1 MNDSSTSI
9 SARLLDFIEAQ
20 RKWLVI
26 FMLASLY
33 AALMGDFQGSLTRA
47 LLVTHFGLFL
57 VWQPFL
63 SADRKLDLSTALFL
77 FITGAALLVSLS
89 GWVIV
94 IWLALLIAI
103 MGGRVFMVRM
113 RRQRLFYLLGLLYL
127 LILLLIW
134 AVPRFI
140 VGQADIGEN
149 IRVLPIFGLPFLLL
163 VLALLKLEAADT
175 EASQVIDFFY
185 SLLLFQL
192 VILLVL
198 GSIAMMRYTGDQ
210 YFLALLICVLGSAL
224 ALFALA
230 LLWSPPAG
238 YGGMR
243 AYLSRYLMSVG
254 VPSELW
260 LRQLAEIAESED
272 SPVRFLDK
280 TVAEVGKLPWV
291 AGGVWQAPDGTGEF
305 GRKTG
310 HMSDFSAHT
319 LRFTLYS
326 NYQLSP
332 ALFLHMR
339 LLVQL
344 WGEFYEGKRREQA
357 LRMNAY
363 MQAVHE
369 TGARLTHDIKNL
381 LQSLYTLASA
391 GQDQQGAMDAA
402 FTKML
407 KRQLPELTKRLRITL
422 DKLRSPAQQE
432 VGLLTSAL
440 RWWEELKLR
449 YEGRHIV
456 FRGEVDDAVSV
467 PIGLFDNV
475 AENCI
480 ENARHKRLHEPD
492 IIIEVTL
499 ETQPRLALIV
509 WDDGSPIP
517 KERLACLFHQPI
529 EEADGM
535 GIGLYQAYRQAQSAG
550 FDLRVACNE
559 AGRVEFVLEDRNLSK
574 ATMAQ

>member
-1 MNDSSTSI
+1 MNDTSNSVSI
-9 SARLLDFIEAQ
+9 RLLGFIEGR
-20 RKWLVI
+20 RKSLVI
-26 FMLASLY
+26 VMLASLY
-33 AALMGDFQGSLTRA
+33 VALMGDFQGSLTRA

-57 VWQPFL
+57 LWQPFL
-63 SADRKLDLSTALFL
+63 SAHRKLDPPTALLL
-77 FITGAALLVSLS
+77 FVTGAALLLSLS

-94 IWLALLIAI
+94 IWLALLIGI
-103 MGGRVFMVRM
+103 TGGRVFMVRM
-113 RRQRLFYLLGLLYL
+113 RRQRFFYLLALLYL

-134 AVPRFI
+134 AVPRLI
-140 VGQADIGEN
+140 LGQADIGEN
-149 IRVLPIFGLPFLLL
+149 IRMLPRFGLPLLLL
-163 VLALLKLEAADT
+163 VLTLLKIEEEDT

-198 GSIAMMRYTGDQ
+198 GSIAMMRYTGDV
-210 YFLALLICVLGSAL
+210 YFLALLICVLGSAGG
-224 ALFALA
+224 LFALA
-230 LLWSPPAG
+230 FLWSPPAG

-260 LRQLAEIAESED
+260 LRQLAAIAEREE
-272 SPVRFLDK
+272 SPAKFLDK
-280 TVAEVGKLPWV
+280 TIAEVRTLPWV
-291 AGGVWQAPDGTGEF
+291 AGATWQAPDGAGEF
-305 GRKTG
+305 GRKTEYA
-310 HMSDFSAHT
+310 SDFSAHT

-326 NYQLSP
+326 NYRLSP

-391 GQDQQGAMDAA
+391 GQNQQVGMDEA
-402 FTKML
+402 FARML
-407 KRQLPELTKRLRITL
+407 KKQLPELTKRLQITL
-422 DKLRSPAQQE
+422 DKLRSPVQQE
-432 VGLLTSAL
+432 ISLRAPAS

-449 YEGRHIV
+449 YEGRQVIFQDEIH
-456 FRGEVDDAVSV
+456 ESASV

-480 ENARHKRLHEPD
+480 ENARHKRLREPELE
-492 IIIEVTL
+492 IVVTL
-499 ETQPRLALIV
+499 TTQPILALRIS
-509 WDDGSPIP
+509 DNGSAIP
-517 KERLACLFHQPI
+517 EERLAGLFNQPI
-529 EEADGM
+529 EDADGM
-535 GIGLYQAYRQAQSAG
+535 GIGLYQAFRQAEGAG
-550 FDLRVACNE
+550 FHLTVSCN
-559 AGRVEFVLEDRNLSK
+559 APGKVEFVLEGV
-574 ATMAQ
+574 